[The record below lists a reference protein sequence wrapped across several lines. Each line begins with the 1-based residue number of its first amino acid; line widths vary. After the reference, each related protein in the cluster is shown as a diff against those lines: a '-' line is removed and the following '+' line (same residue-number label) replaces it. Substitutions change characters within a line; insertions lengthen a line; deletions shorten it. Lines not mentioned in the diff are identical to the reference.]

1 MRIYRYLKN
10 WRFGM
15 EKMGDRG
22 HERPIIDP
30 LILPNF
36 NKSRSKSLPFVR
48 HSRITLFIIL
58 NLFFLSKI
66 QA

>member
-36 NKSRSKSLPFVR
+36 NKSRSKSC
-48 HSRITLFIIL
+48 HSLDIL
-58 NLFFLSKI
+58 E
-66 QA
+66 